1 MRSSSFRRSEPRQRL
16 IKGTPL
22 RAVSIHDGQLTGQ
35 RTYEIGQ
42 GFPKH
47 AFSSSRSLI
56 HQLSCQAACH
66 WCYYQGWC
74 RYANRQHTQHRQ
86 QWLHTRQNDISR
98 TESYSAR
105 ESRRCSI
112 VVFDISNQLRSRHS
126 CPSLDPTSVLLN

>member
-1 MRSSSFRRSEPRQRL
+1 MRSFSFRRSELRQRL

-47 AFSSSRSLI
+47 RFSFPRSLI

-66 WCYYQGWC
+66 WCYYQGWR
-74 RYANRQHTQHRQ
+74 RYANQQHTQHRQ
-86 QWLHTRQNDISR
+86 QWLHIRKMIFHEQKATLRVKADAVILWYLTFLINSEVVIVAPLW
-98 TESYSAR
+98 TPP
-105 ESRRCSI
+105 RCY
-112 VVFDISNQLRSRHS
+112 
-126 CPSLDPTSVLLN
+126 